1 MRVIAAEF
9 VYAIKTRRRFH
20 SHAKCTYRVLAR
32 FASLLFAM
40 RTSTVATAYKKV
52 TMITSTHFLTLSS
65 LRWKGLLFLLSIYR
79 IHKLNCDFFNWQF
92 FAEKQS
98 DIDFIPSLLKRGQRW
113 RISWITSIK
122 NNKNNT
128 HLNWLTVPTCIYQ
141 EHGTLLLWKEL

>member
-9 VYAIKTRRRFH
+9 VYSIKTRRRFH

-32 FASLLFAM
+32 FPSLLFAM

-65 LRWKGLLFLLSIYR
+65 LRWKGLLFLLPIYR

-92 FAEKQS
+92 FTEKQRN
-98 DIDFIPSLLKRGQRW
+98 IDLIPSVLERGQRW
-113 RISWITSIK
+113 PISWKTSIK

-141 EHGTLLLWKEL
+141 EHGTHLLWKEL